1 MDVLSVLNPS
11 KGVEA
16 EVTVGKKE
24 ESVNAQVGDVNNTST
39 SAEQVGDRV
48 ENQAVTNYVQN
59 IPMDY
64 LWLLILAVMLPNPAA
79 IWKGITNGL
88 KSLGNGLLILLGRRK
103 A

>member
-11 KGVEA
+11 KGVDA

-24 ESVNAQVGDVNNTST
+24 ESINAQVGDVNNTST

-59 IPMDY
+59 IPMEY
-64 LWLLILAVMLPNPAA
+64 LWILVLAVMLPNPAA
-79 IWKGITNGL
+79 IWKAVVNGL
-88 KSLGNGLLILLGRRK
+88 KTLGNDILILFERRK
-103 A
+103 L